1 MINNT
6 KRLFMY
12 FVAVSGYKGITKNQ
26 LKKITKTI
34 TPRKIRGFIILAFA
48 KQASYCLMDYI
59 PPSPLRELP
68 EPELLPRPESPPSE
82 SEPIPLPLWPP

>member
-12 FVAVSGYKGITKNQ
+12 LVEVLVIKGITKNQ

-34 TPRKIRGFIILAFA
+34 TPRKIRGFIILALA
-48 KQASYCLMDYI
+48 KQAS
-59 PPSPLRELP
+59 
-68 EPELLPRPESPPSE
+68 LLFDGLHSTLTTTGTSRT
-82 SEPIPLPLWPP
+82 

>member
-12 FVAVSGYKGITKNQ
+12 FVEVLVIKGITKNQ

-34 TPRKIRGFIILAFA
+34 TPRKIRGFIILALA
-48 KQASYCLMDYI
+48 KQAS
-59 PPSPLRELP
+59 
-68 EPELLPRPESPPSE
+68 LLFDGLHSTLTTTGTSRT
-82 SEPIPLPLWPP
+82 

>member
-6 KRLFMY
+6 KRLFVY
-12 FVAVSGYKGITKNQ
+12 FVEVSGYKGITKNQ

-48 KQASYCLMDYI
+48 KQAS
-59 PPSPLRELP
+59 
-68 EPELLPRPESPPSE
+68 LLFDGLHSTLTTTGTSRT
-82 SEPIPLPLWPP
+82 

>member
-12 FVAVSGYKGITKNQ
+12 FGEVSGCKGIAKNQ

-34 TPRKIRGFIILAFA
+34 TPRKIRGFIILALA
-48 KQASYCLMDYI
+48 KQAS
-59 PPSPLRELP
+59 
-68 EPELLPRPESPPSE
+68 LLFDGLHSTLTTTGTSRT
-82 SEPIPLPLWPP
+82 